1 MTTKLWCIHIPGP
14 DEIYAAPDHET
25 AVKMA
30 EKHNAAMNDYL
41 DATPDRR
48 SQFGIPLGSVF
59 AEVIEWP
66 GGDAESHAAS
76 LLEFDA
82 KEWGFEEPPA
92 TEEST

>member
-14 DEIYAAPDHET
+14 DVLCAAPDHET

-48 SQFGIPLGSVF
+48 SQLGVPVGSVL

-82 KEWGFEEPPA
+82 KKWGIGELPA
-92 TEEST
+92 TKE